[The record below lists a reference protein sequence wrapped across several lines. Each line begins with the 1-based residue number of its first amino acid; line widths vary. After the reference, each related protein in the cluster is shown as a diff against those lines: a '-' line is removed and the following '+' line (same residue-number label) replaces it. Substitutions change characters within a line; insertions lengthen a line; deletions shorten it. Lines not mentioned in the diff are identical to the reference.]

1 MLLDD
6 IADLL
11 TTGGMSETFY
21 KAWMP
26 EQPDQCIGLYE
37 TDGLGPINAMS
48 SGPGASPLE
57 NPVARLEVAG
67 VQVIGRDSNYQT
79 LRLNMQ
85 EVYTYLNGVSERTIN
100 STRYSYIS
108 AQQVPFGV
116 GRDET
121 GRSMM
126 SLNLLA
132 YKTIST
138 G

>member
-1 MLLDD
+1 
-6 IADLL
+6 
-11 TTGGMSETFY
+11 
-21 KAWMP
+21 MP

-48 SGPGASPLE
+48 SGPGASPIE
-57 NPVARLEVAG
+57 DPVARLEVAG

-100 STRYSYIS
+100 STRYSYIA

>member
-6 IADLL
+6 ISDLL
-11 TTGGMSETFY
+11 TTGGMGETFY

-37 TDGLGPINAMS
+37 TDGLGPIMAMS
-48 SGPGASPLE
+48 GGPGSSPLE
-57 NPVARLEVAG
+57 DPVAKLEVAG
-67 VQVIGRDSNYQT
+67 VQVLGRDSDYQT

-85 EVYTYLNGVSERTIN
+85 EVYTNLNGLSERTIN
-100 STRYSYIS
+100 STRYSYIV
-108 AQQVPFGV
+108 AEQVPIGL
-116 GRDET
+116 GRDES

-132 YKTIST
+132 YKTLST